1 MRWALL
7 LLGAGSLPAAITN
20 VRVSGAIATQAVI
33 AWTAPDVFPC
43 RVEVSQSATYAPLVP
58 DVNASLFAG
67 ANLDSRPGSIA
78 TGRLRVFVAG
88 KRSVE
93 TASDANNYSR
103 ALQAVTTHYFR
114 ITCGADTATGS
125 FTTATIPEGHSY
137 GDPIPVSSA
146 NDGTYIY
153 PTMPLGAGNRGAATI
168 DPHTGALVKN
178 LFLPTD
184 IQGVA
189 TAGMGTAAGFSTLC
203 HPTPV
208 KASDENKYGYHCTF
222 GTYQGLYWIASD
234 GESRFLGPMWV
245 QAANGWGRTQ
255 CKGNNGSPFDPADG
269 NPNNLYCLMVKS
281 PGYNDYVLAKGVYQ
295 GHDVPGNDASV
306 TNQTMYGWLPHASIT
321 QIVPWARSL
330 STLWNEFDPAN
341 FRTMTANA
349 AGNAVN
355 GLYVIRD
362 YPGQDQVGWIGVF
375 DMTRTSAQQIARF
388 GNANGCIDNPPVT
401 GGTYAGAA
409 GCFVASANTFAMGQ
423 GSALRYNVLHS
434 DEPDV
439 ATGHFIP
446 ITLNPMRR
454 YAIYY
459 AVTLPS
465 GLSTS
470 GPCINTQPPGSTVP
484 NWPDTTWAAG
494 CSTITVAGE
503 PALTGGSPAGWPA
516 GITALPED
524 WLSVNSYQASS
535 NEIMRLL
542 DKGSDGRTWYVQRQY
557 PSGAA
562 VYASVAPG
570 GTLGMGAPTSI
581 FHVFWDIDAEPL
593 SPTSASVYLDVL
605 PVVHTAY
612 ATSSYGRWTIAADV
626 AQPGTEPERLTNPP
640 ATIRQLRPVFNGLA
654 PLTTTTSE
662 NAVDTH
668 PSLSVTNPPSKAVF
682 DQMVTNL
689 PFLGAFNY
697 VSASVVMPVGGQ
709 LYCIRGL
716 NPSLAA
722 NYKLIPYFGYSGSRA
737 MKEVSGPTAQLA
749 TDSSTQF
756 QWCAALNAGECYAG
770 SLAGDVYFNAPGV
783 VNAYCTNDY
792 SALQGA
798 MVVPN
803 DICISPLTAWVQAII
818 MQSLVDDPFG
828 HRLRAISN
836 SLSKYVQET
845 DYWISR
851 TLPDGS
857 WLFTAL
863 AMDSTVKLI
872 EIPPLGADSVN
883 RAVYVPVSVT
893 LPPAAGIGSAVVEF
907 GYAENGDPSAFYCTA
922 RREAC
927 VAQGS
932 VFNPSN
938 PFYFAVTE
946 AGAISGTPC
955 QSGCTITI
963 PAVPGRVLYYRVDSR
978 DGSGRVVGQ
987 QVGAQAVR

>member
-20 VRVSGAIATQAVI
+20 VRVSGVIATQAVI

-78 TGRLRVFVAG
+78 NGRLRIFVAG

-103 ALQAVTTHYFR
+103 ALQAATTHYFR

-153 PTMPLGAGNRGAATI
+153 PTMPLGAGNRGALTV

-184 IQGVA
+184 TQNVT
-189 TAGMGTAAGFSTLC
+189 TAGMGTAAGYATLC

-245 QAANGWGRTQ
+245 QAGNGWGRSI
-255 CKGNNGSPFDPADG
+255 CKGANGSPFDPADG

-281 PGYNDYVLAKGVYQ
+281 PGFNDYVLAKAVYQ
-295 GHDVPGNDASV
+295 GHDVPGNDVSV
-306 TNQTMYGWLPHASIT
+306 TNQPQYGWLPHTSIT

-341 FRTMTANA
+341 SRTMTGNAQGNA
-349 AGNAVN
+349 AN

-362 YPGQDQVGWIGVF
+362 YNGQDQVGWIGVF
-375 DMTRTSAQQIARF
+375 DMNRTSAQQVARF

-409 GCFVASANTFAMGQ
+409 GCFVASTNTYAMGQ
-423 GSALRYNVLHS
+423 GSAFRYSVLHNF
-434 DEPDV
+434 EPDV
-439 ATGHFIP
+439 ALGQFVP
-446 ITLNPMRR
+446 VSLNPMRR
-454 YAIYY
+454 FSRYY
-459 AVTLPS
+459 TVTLPS
-465 GLSTS
+465 GLNSYT
-470 GPCINTQPPGSTVP
+470 PCTMVQPAGSTVP
-484 NWPDTTWAAG
+484 NWPDGSWSAG
-494 CSTITVAGE
+494 CSTLTVSGEPVLTVAGTE
-503 PALTGGSPAGWPA
+503 WPA
-516 GITALPED
+516 TIPALPED
-524 WLSVNSYQASS
+524 LMGVNTSS
-535 NEIMRLL
+535 ATNEIMRLL
-542 DKGSDGRTWYVQRQY
+542 DKGSDGKTWYVQRRYGGANVYDTVIAGGAMNMASPFY
-557 PSGAA
+557 PTG
-562 VYASVAPG
+562 
-570 GTLGMGAPTSI
+570 
-581 FHVFWDIDAEPL
+581 HVFWDTGNDPFA
-593 SPTSASVYLDVL
+593 ADVYPDVL
-605 PVVHTAY
+605 PSLHGAY
-612 ATSSYGRWTIAADV
+612 AKSSYGRWTIAADI
-626 AQPGTEPERLTNPP
+626 AQTGTEPERLINPSS
-640 ATIRQLRPVFNGLA
+640 TIRQIWPVFNGLA
-654 PLTTTTSE
+654 PLTTSTSE

-668 PSLSVTNPPSKAVF
+668 PSLSISNPPSKAVF
-682 DQMVTNL
+682 DQVITNL
-689 PFLGAFNY
+689 PYLGAYNY
-697 VSASVVMPVGGQ
+697 VIASRVTLLGGQ
-709 LYCIRGL
+709 LYRIRGL
-716 NPSLAA
+716 SPSPAA
-722 NYKLIPYFGYSGSRA
+722 NYKLISYFAHSGGRA
-737 MKEVSGPTAQLA
+737 MREVSGPTARLA
-749 TDSSTQF
+749 ADSSTQF
-756 QWCAALNAGECYAG
+756 QWCVALNAGECYDG

-828 HRLRAISN
+828 HRLRVISN

-845 DYWISR
+845 DFWNSR

-857 WLFTAL
+857 WLFTSL

-893 LPPAAGIGSAVVEF
+893 LPAAAGIGSAVVEF

-927 VAQGS
+927 IAQGS
-932 VFNPSN
+932 AFNPSN

-987 QVGAQAVR
+987 QVGVQAVR